1 MFFGNCPSLG
11 LNIIRIATGLIFMAH
26 GSQKV
31 FGLFGG
37 PGLQGFAQWAATVG
51 IPGWLAYAAAFSEFI
66 GGVLLLFCITAP
78 LGALMTA
85 GVMLGAIWFVHF
97 NSGFFSQNGGFE
109 YPLLLLIIS
118 VAIIISHV
126 MNNS

>member
-1 MFFGNCPSLG
+1 
-11 LNIIRIATGLIFMAH
+11 MAH

-51 IPGWLAYAAAFSEFI
+51 IPFWLAYIASFSELL
-66 GGVLLLFCITAP
+66 GGVLLLFTTTAP
-78 LGALMTA
+78 FGALLTTC
-85 GVMLGAIWFVHF
+85 VMIGAIWFVHLY
-97 NSGFFSQNGGFE
+97 NGFFSQNDGFE

-118 VAIIISHV
+118 IAIIISHICK
-126 MNNS
+126 MY